1 MYRRA
6 EFARLGRG
14 GVEKIGP
21 PAVSYRVGDRFESP
35 ALVCAGGCAVVDPLR
50 AGRGRLGP
58 GTRRIAPGRELDVI
72 PLPVPGVPDMTD
84 ARDERPRGEADRE
97 DRFLQL
103 FLANERRIYAFILS
117 LVPSWSDADDLLQE
131 TSAVLWR
138 KLDEFEPGSDFVAWA
153 LRIAR
158 YEVLNY
164 RKRQNRDRGL
174 FSAETEELL
183 AQHAVD
189 MAHVSDD
196 RRDALKACLEKLSVR
211 DRELIRLRYQPGATT
226 RDVSERVGRSLKA
239 VYKALN
245 RIHEQLLLCVR
256 RGLAERGL

>member
-1 MYRRA
+1 
-6 EFARLGRG
+6 
-14 GVEKIGP
+14 
-21 PAVSYRVGDRFESP
+21 
-35 ALVCAGGCAVVDPLR
+35 
-50 AGRGRLGP
+50 
-58 GTRRIAPGRELDVI
+58 
-72 PLPVPGVPDMTD
+72 MTD
-84 ARDERPRGEADRE
+84 ARYERPRDEADRE

-189 MAHVSDD
+189 VAHVSDD

-256 RGLAERGL
+256 RGLAERGPS